1 MSKQALRPLNRWVHG
16 REPYNAFAFDID
28 GVLLH
33 GKSPI
38 GGAVEAMKLLL
49 RARPRGGF
57 SGWVL
62 DSTLNSTD
70 VRPLI
75 ARPHSLTRALLVRQ
89 GSRVSASDVGK
100 REGFEGLR
108 EGFH

>member
-33 GKSPI
+33 GKTPI
-38 GGAVEAMKLLL
+38 GGAVEALKLLL

-75 ARPHSLTRALLVRQ
+75 ALRASLVRQ
-89 GSRVSASDVGK
+89 VEVAG
-100 REGFEGLR
+100 GFFDERRRHDRAGQGGGA
-108 EGFH
+108 E